1 MTLPLPPMPTL
12 SSLPIE
18 VRASTDQPLG
28 MPPAEFLRDYWQQRP
43 LLIRQAFP
51 KLESPLQPEDLAGL
65 ACEDFALSRLIT
77 HDPKRDI
84 WQVKTGPL
92 DESDFSK
99 LPETH
104 WTLLVQDVDKW
115 DADVAALLAQF
126 RFLPSWRVDD
136 VMVSYAVD
144 GGSVGAHVDQYDV
157 FLIQGQGRRRWQI
170 SNDRNASTA
179 FRDDVELKLLKEF
192 TPTHEWLLEPGDMLY
207 LPPGVPHHGVAD
219 GKCLTFSVGMRA
231 PSLAEMVAD
240 FSGYIAEQ
248 LPENLRYTDA
258 GIAPARA
265 AGEIDDAALEKI
277 GGVLRD
283 ALATDAS
290 TLRAWFGSFITRYRA
305 AHEAI
310 PRDRPLSAV
319 QFARKLGDGAGL
331 LPNPW
336 SRFAWSN
343 TENGISLYVAG
354 EPVDCPRALAERL
367 CQCEELSAVEILA
380 LDEPQRELLLCLVNA
395 GHLALTGKKARR

>member
-1 MTLPLPPMPTL
+1 MTTSHKSP
-12 SSLPIE
+12 PIE
-18 VRASTDQPLG
+18 TTARAGYLLG
-28 MPPAEFLRDYWQQRP
+28 MPPTEFLCEYWQQRP
-43 LLIRQAFP
+43 LLIRQAFAG
-51 KLESPLQPEDLAGL
+51 LQSPLQPEDLAGL

-77 HDPKRDI
+77 HEPKSDR
-84 WQVKTGPL
+84 WNVRSGPL
-92 DESDFSK
+92 SESDFAG
-99 LPETH
+99 LAETH

-170 SNDRNASTA
+170 SNDRGASTT

-207 LPPGVPHHGVAD
+207 LPPGIPHHGVAD

-240 FSGYIAEQ
+240 FSGHIAEQ
-248 LPENLRYTDA
+248 LSEDLRYTDA

-277 GGVLRD
+277 GSVLRA
-283 ALATDAS
+283 ALATDA
-290 TLRAWFGSFITRYRA
+290 TALRAWFGSFITRYRA

-310 PRDRPLSAV
+310 PRDRALSAA
-319 QFARKLGDGAGL
+319 QFARRLADGAGL

-343 TENGISLYVAG
+343 ATDGVTLYVAG
-354 EPVDCPRALAERL
+354 EAMACPRALAERL
-367 CQCEELSAVEILA
+367 CQREELSAAEILA
-380 LDEPQRELLLCLVNA
+380 LDERQRELLLSLVNA